1 LAHAIYPR
9 PITLGGDATPLARL
23 RVSAAPFGL
32 AANPEAG
39 RIYAIDNVD
48 NHVWLIE
55 DRRIRGPSARLLARA
70 SLPQAPKD
78 GEITLG
84 EPVGR

>member
-1 LAHAIYPR
+1 M
-9 PITLGGDATPLARL
+9 GGDATPLARL

-39 RIYAIDNVD
+39 RIYAIDDVD
-48 NHVWLIE
+48 NDVWQIE
-55 DRRIRGPSARLLARA
+55 DRRIRGPSARLLAMA
-70 SLPQAPKD
+70 SVPQAPED
-78 GEITLG
+78 GEITPG